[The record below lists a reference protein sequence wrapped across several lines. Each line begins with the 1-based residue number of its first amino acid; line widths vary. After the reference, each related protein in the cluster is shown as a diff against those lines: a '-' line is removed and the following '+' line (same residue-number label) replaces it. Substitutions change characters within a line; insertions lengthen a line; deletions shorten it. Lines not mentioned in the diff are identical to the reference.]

1 MSEAADIRETV
12 IDTSVNDHVKIV
24 LQSQQFSRSVQVFTI
39 VGDRPGHIEI
49 DYKAV
54 HDSNVTVLTINHCEA
69 ELVFDEK
76 YDIEENSEVL
86 VAHAQ
91 LNREN
96 VTINSEYNLL
106 GEESRIRVQT
116 VSLTSSRKLF
126 RQKCNHISGHT
137 TAEVNNYGV
146 VLSNG
151 YCDMVVENTI
161 NKGAHGSRTHQTSR
175 LLTNDKTATGKILPV
190 LYIYDNEVEASHAAT
205 LGQPD
210 DEQLYY
216 LRSRGLSHG
225 DALKLIIIGYL
236 MPITKII
243 DNEEIN
249 RLLQEEIELKV
260 SEECTM

>member
-1 MSEAADIRETV
+1 MSEVRETV
-12 IDTSVNDHVKIV
+12 IDTSVESDRKIV
-24 LQSQQFSRSVQVFTI
+24 LEAEPFSRTVMVFTI
-39 VGDRPGHIEI
+39 TGERKGKIEVEFH
-49 DYKAV
+49 AL
-54 HDSNVTVLTINHCEA
+54 HDSNVTVLTINHCNA
-69 ELVFDEK
+69 EITFSEK
-76 YDIEENSEVL
+76 YDIEENSSVL

-91 LNREN
+91 LNRDN
-96 VTINSEYNLL
+96 VTLNSEYNLL
-106 GEESRIRVQT
+106 GPEANVKVQT

-126 RQKCNHISGHT
+126 NQKCNHISGLT
-137 TAEVNNYGV
+137 RAEVNNYGV

-151 YCDMVVENTI
+151 YCDIVVENTI
-161 NKGAHGSRTHQTSR
+161 NKGAHGSKTFQTSR

-216 LRSRGLSHG
+216 LRSRGLSHS

-236 MPITKII
+236 LPITKII

-249 RLLQEEIELKV
+249 RLLQEEIEMKV